1 MAMASE
7 NEITEDFLE
16 VDQKIPG
23 QNFVCLSFISPE
35 NVLQDKNKYF
45 MSNFFKY
52 VFQSGDKTIQDRLSN
67 EALSYD
73 ELSGVYDDW
82 LYTRQDELEKEFYE
96 KNDFKTSVR
105 GIKVRG
111 VYETVKEANI
121 RAKILQKRDP
131 SFHVFV
137 GQVGYW
143 LPWDPESDKIENQE
157 YQEQHLNELV
167 KNYKQNLEERDEFY
181 EQVKQDKLKKAKE
194 ELAKAKEELEKQK
207 PSNENTPAPDVSKEN
222 IEQLRDIMDTRDK
235 ALAEQK
241 EQNAAAADAPAAA
254 PAALEGTQV
263 TEEALLETDPWMA
276 QRSEGDAAA
285 AEEPV
290 SASVLEEGPVDEVN

>member
-1 MAMASE
+1 
-7 NEITEDFLE
+7 
-16 VDQKIPG
+16 
-23 QNFVCLSFISPE
+23 
-35 NVLQDKNKYF
+35 

-73 ELSGVYDDW
+73 ELSSVYDDW

-207 PSNENTPAPDVSKEN
+207 PSNDNTPAPDVSKEN

-241 EQNAAAADAPAAA
+241 EQNAAAAA

-276 QRSEGDAAA
+276 QRSEGDAA
-285 AEEPV
+285 PR
-290 SASVLEEGPVDEVN
+290 SQFLHLFLKRDLWMK

>member
-73 ELSGVYDDW
+73 ELSSVYDDW

-207 PSNENTPAPDVSKEN
+207 PSNDNTPAPDVSKEN

-241 EQNAAAADAPAAA
+241 EQNAAASAA

-276 QRSEGDAAA
+276 QRSEGDAA
-285 AEEPV
+285 EEPV

>member
-96 KNDFKTSVR
+96 KNNFKTSVR

-181 EQVKQDKLKKAKE
+181 EQVKQDKLKKAKA

-222 IEQLRDIMDTRDK
+222 IEQLRDIMDIRDK

-241 EQNAAAADAPAAA
+241 EQENASAASEPAA
-254 PAALEGTQV
+254 QV

-276 QRSEGDAAA
+276 KRNEGGAAA

-290 SASVLEEGPVDEVN
+290 SASVLEEGPVEDVN